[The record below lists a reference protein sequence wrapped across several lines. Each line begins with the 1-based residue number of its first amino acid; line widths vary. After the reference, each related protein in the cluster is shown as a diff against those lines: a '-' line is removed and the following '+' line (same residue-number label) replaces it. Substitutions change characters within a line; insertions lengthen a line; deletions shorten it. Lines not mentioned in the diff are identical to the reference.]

1 MTDKAR
7 AATDS
12 VWLMHRARRYTCAG
26 NIRRRPSM
34 AEDAAMAEP
43 RNPNQTPSTKPTQP
57 RRKTAPTVP
66 PTDAVPAAPVREAS
80 PASPE
85 STPITARNRH
95 AMIATAA
102 YYRAEKR
109 RFASGFELEDWIA
122 AEAEVDALL
131 LRRGH

>member
-1 MTDKAR
+1 
-7 AATDS
+7 
-12 VWLMHRARRYTCAG
+12 
-26 NIRRRPSM
+26 
-34 AEDAAMAEP
+34 MAEP

-66 PTDAVPAAPVREAS
+66 VSEAVPTKPVREVS
-80 PASPE
+80 PASAE
-85 STPITARNRH
+85 LTRITARDRN

-102 YYRAEKR
+102 YYRAERR

-131 LRRGH
+131 LRRGD